1 LEITYFA
8 KKYFMKKLFY
18 LFLLSS
24 IQILNAQDLPA
35 YVIYN
40 SKGKQVSFEKMAKT
54 ANQNELVL
62 FGEFHDNPIAHWLQL
77 ELTQQLFAVHGTNL
91 QLGFEMFEQ
100 DQQKQL
106 DAYLK
111 GNIKEEQ
118 LKDSLR
124 LWPNYQTDYAPLI
137 NFAKEKSVSCIAT
150 NIQRKYASL
159 LFKKGRT
166 ALDTLPQAI
175 KNQMAPLTFTFDT
188 TLSQYQAMKEMGAH
202 MGPGMGWRMVEAQA
216 IKDATMAHFILHNP
230 WRQPQTVHLHFN
242 GAYHSDFYQGIMW
255 YVQKEAPQTRIL
267 TISTVS
273 QENVK
278 QLEKE
283 HFGRADFIICVPA
296 NMTSTH

>member
-1 LEITYFA
+1 
-8 KKYFMKKLFY
+8 MKHLFS
-18 LFLLSS
+18 LLLIWSTS
-24 IQILNAQDLPA
+24 ILYAQDLPA
-35 YVIYN
+35 YKIYN
-40 SKGKQVSFEKMAKT
+40 SKGKEVSFKT
-54 ANQNELVL
+54 LKKHANTVDLVL

-77 ELTQQLFAVHGTNL
+77 ELTAQMYVAHGKNL

-100 DQQKQL
+100 DQQAVL
-106 DAYLK
+106 SAYLK
-111 GNIKEEQ
+111 GEIKDEN
-118 LKDSLR
+118 LKDTLR

-137 NFAKEKSVSCIAT
+137 HFAKDKGLSCVAS

-159 LFKKGRT
+159 LFKKGRA

-175 KNQMAPLTFTFDT
+175 KEQMAPLTFAFDT
-188 TLSQYQAMKEMGAH
+188 TLSQYQDMKQMGAH

-230 WRQPQTVHLHFN
+230 WRTPKTVHLHFN

-255 YVQKEAPQTRIL
+255 YVLQEAPQTRIL

-273 QENVK
+273 QENVQ
-278 QLEKE
+278 QLDKA
-283 HFGRADFIICVPA
+283 HLGRADFIICVPS